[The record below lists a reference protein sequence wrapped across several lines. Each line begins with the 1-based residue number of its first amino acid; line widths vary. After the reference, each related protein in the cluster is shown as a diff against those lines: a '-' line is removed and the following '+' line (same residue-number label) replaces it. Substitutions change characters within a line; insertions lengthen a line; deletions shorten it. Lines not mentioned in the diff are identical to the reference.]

1 MARLSTRMILSGTAV
16 AALGLGGCAG
26 TYDTITSQRFKERP
40 FHTLFSSDDPIYVL
54 ENVQEGDAR
63 VRAMKKLKEPKEH
76 GGSTVAQDKAIAI
89 LQASATTDKRPLC
102 RLAAVDALSR
112 FKDPRAG
119 VILITAY
126 QNAPYDSPPVPGA
139 APEIST
145 TASFAGVK
153 GAISNFT
160 PETVTGIQCLVL
172 QSLGEQRGP
181 DSLNLLIRVAAANME
196 KTLPKPG
203 DIEAAGA
210 SVGLDAAFRSSEA
223 DPIDVRLAAIRSLGN
238 YKGNRAAALTLI
250 AVLRVE
256 KDVAVRGRAHES
268 LCKITDEDL
277 PPDANAWVA
286 WMEKG
291 GMKPR

>member
-1 MARLSTRMILSGTAV
+1 MARMSSRLILSGAAI

-26 TYDTITSQRFKERP
+26 TYDMVTSQRFKERP
-40 FHTLFSSDDPIYVL
+40 FHTLFTSEDPVYVL
-54 ENVQEGDAR
+54 ENVQEGDDR
-63 VRAMKKLKEPKEH
+63 VRAMKNLREPKEH
-76 GGSTVAQDKAIAI
+76 GGSTADQDKVIAI
-89 LQASATTDKRPLC
+89 LQVTATTDKRPLC
-102 RLAAVDALSR
+102 RLAAVGALSR

-119 VILITAY
+119 TILITAY
-126 QNAPYDSPPVPGA
+126 QNAPYDSPTAPGA
-139 APEIST
+139 APEIT
-145 TASFAGVK
+145 ATASFAGIK
-153 GAISNFT
+153 GAISSFT

-181 DSLNLLIRVAAANME
+181 DSLNLLIRVAAATTE

-203 DIEAAGA
+203 EVEAAGA

-238 YKGNRAAALTLI
+238 YKRDPAAAQTLI

-256 KDVAVRGRAHES
+256 KDVAVRGRANES
-268 LCKITDEDL
+268 LCKITDQDF
-277 PPDANAWVA
+277 PPDANAWSA

-291 GMKPR
+291 GMKAR

>member
-1 MARLSTRMILSGTAV
+1 MARLSTRMILSGAAV
-16 AALGLGGCAG
+16 AALSLGGCAG

-40 FHTLFSSDDPIYVL
+40 FHTLFSSDDPMYVL

-63 VRAMKKLKEPKEH
+63 VRAMKSLKEPKEH
-76 GGSTVAQDKAIAI
+76 GGSAVDQDKAMAI
-89 LQASATTDKRPLC
+89 LQTSATTDKRPLC
-102 RLAAVDALSR
+102 RLAAVGALSR

-119 VILITAY
+119 TILITAY
-126 QNAPYDSPPVPGA
+126 QNAPFDSPTVPGA
-139 APEIST
+139 TPEISA

-181 DSLNLLIRVAAANME
+181 DSLNLLIRVAAANTE
-196 KTLPKPG
+196 KKLPKPG
-203 DIEAAGA
+203 EVEAAGA

-223 DPIDVRLAAIRSLGN
+223 DPIDVRLAAVRSLGN
-238 YKGNRAAALTLI
+238 YKRDQSAAQTLI
-250 AVLRVE
+250 AILRVE
-256 KDVAVRGRAHES
+256 KDVAVRGRANES
-268 LCKITDEDL
+268 LCKITDQDL
-277 PPDANAWVA
+277 PPDANAWAA

-291 GMKPR
+291 RMKPR

>member
-1 MARLSTRMILSGTAV
+1 MARLTTRMILSGVAV
-16 AALGLGGCAG
+16 AALGLGGCAS

-40 FHTLFSSDDPIYVL
+40 FHTLFSSEDPMYVL

-63 VRAMKKLKEPKEH
+63 VRAMKKLREPKEH
-76 GGSTVAQDKAIAI
+76 GGSLIEQDKAIAI
-89 LQASATTDKRPLC
+89 LQTSATTDKRPLC

-119 VILITAY
+119 AILITAY
-126 QNAPYDSPPVPGA
+126 QNAPYDSPTVPGV

-153 GAISNFT
+153 GAISSFT

-172 QSLGEQRGP
+172 QSLGDQRRP
-181 DSLNLLIRVAAANME
+181 DSLNLLIRVASANTE
-196 KTLPKPG
+196 KLLPKPG
-203 DIEAAGA
+203 DIEAAGG

-238 YKGNRAAALTLI
+238 YTRDAAATRALI

-268 LCKITDEDL
+268 LCKITDQEL
-277 PPDANAWVA
+277 PPDANAWAA
-286 WMEKG
+286 WIEQG
-291 GMKPR
+291 GMKGR